1 MFNVFY
7 TIKWPISERRKD
19 IEPLKFMS
27 SHIVC
32 STESSM
38 TTRPLI
44 QSGEFLTTLFGNSL
58 VYDML

>member
-7 TIKWPISERRKD
+7 KIKWPIS
-19 IEPLKFMS
+19 EPLKFMS

-32 STESSM
+32 STELSM

-44 QSGEFLTTLFGNSL
+44 QSGEFLITLFGNSL